1 MTICDQVGSTAAAN
15 ENREIASMTNQN
27 EAAAAAATTIED
39 VAVERHPDISAA
51 LASLR
56 FRGQLSYVLWSTSGG
71 TALEYRLVRQK
82 AQVSGAAKMMWCG
95 KMDVM
100 R

>member
-27 EAAAAAATTIED
+27 EAAAAATTIED
-39 VAVERHPDISAA
+39 VVVERHPDISAA

-95 KMDVM
+95 KIDVM